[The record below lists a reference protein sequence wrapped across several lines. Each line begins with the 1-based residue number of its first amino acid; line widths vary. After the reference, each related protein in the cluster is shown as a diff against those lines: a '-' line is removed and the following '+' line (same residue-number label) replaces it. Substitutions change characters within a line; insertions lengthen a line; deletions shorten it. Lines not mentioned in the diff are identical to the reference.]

1 MASNNV
7 SKIYYLVFTNLG
19 SVTGSLKSTN
29 SVQCAAHSSHNT
41 LPCCS
46 KCGGDNASTTTS
58 ANEPVYQG
66 ITDISVMRKD
76 NEISSLKSSVAR
88 LRAELAHAQK
98 TIFQI
103 KDTETSL
110 KERLEKE
117 RQRAQTLEKMASSST
132 CKSSPSAG
140 FTSLDQRPAGLVRR
154 YGELYSQTR
163 LETLDSLDR
172 LPQLVNAEELKNKL
186 LFSVMVVSTISKN
199 IELMNESICLYQY

>member
-1 MASNNV
+1 M
-7 SKIYYLVFTNLG
+7 
-19 SVTGSLKSTN
+19 KSIN
-29 SVQCAAHSSHNT
+29 SVQCAAHSNQHNT

-58 ANEPVYQG
+58 TNEPVYQG
-66 ITDISVMRKD
+66 INDVSVMRKD
-76 NEISSLKSSVAR
+76 NEISSLKSNVAR

-110 KERLEKE
+110 KDRLEKE
-117 RQRAQTLEKMASSST
+117 RQRAQTLEKMASSNAN
-132 CKSSPSAG
+132 KQSPSAG
-140 FTSLDQRPAGLVRR
+140 YTSLDQRPAGLVRR

-163 LETLDSLDR
+163 LETLDCLDR

-186 LFSVMVVSTISKN
+186 LFSVMVVRISTHFR
-199 IELMNESICLYQY
+199 ICSLFYYTPLKM

>member
-1 MASNNV
+1 MLKMRFVLVISSQYIMQLF
-7 SKIYYLVFTNLG
+7 SKLG
-19 SVTGSLKSTN
+19 STTGSLKSN
-29 SVQCAAHSSHNT
+29 MSINCASHAGHNT

-58 ANEPVYQG
+58 TNEPVYQG
-66 ITDISVMRKD
+66 INDVAVMRKD
-76 NEISSLKSSVAR
+76 NEISSLKSNVAR

-103 KDTETSL
+103 KDSETSL

-117 RQRAQTLEKMASSST
+117 RQRAQTLEKMASSNAN
-132 CKSSPSAG
+132 KSSLLVG
-140 FTSLDQRPAGLVRR
+140 YTSLDQRPAGLVRR

-186 LFSVMVVSTISKN
+186 LFSVMVVSFV
-199 IELMNESICLYQY
+199 